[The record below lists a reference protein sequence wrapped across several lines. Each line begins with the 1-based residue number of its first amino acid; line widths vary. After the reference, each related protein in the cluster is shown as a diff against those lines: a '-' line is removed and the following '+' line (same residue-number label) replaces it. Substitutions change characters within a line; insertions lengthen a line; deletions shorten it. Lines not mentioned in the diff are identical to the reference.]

1 MEEIDSETRVNGA
14 ITTRSNPSSRQG
26 SRQSLRASAR
36 ISTRGG
42 GTGTGADTNG
52 ASGTTNLGTTRAAGV
67 QQVRSFN
74 L

>member
-42 GTGTGADTNG
+42 GTGADTNG
-52 ASGTTNLGTTRAAGV
+52 ASGTTNMGTTRAAGV
-67 QQVRSFN
+67 QQVRSFSP
-74 L
+74 